1 MSDEGVEVEL
11 ASYDAHRAP
20 CLPPLS
26 LPRPPTSHAGSL
38 PTLNHLPF
46 TPSSFA
52 CLPTMGDRIATGG
65 GFANTA
71 GDKAG
76 TMTTEWGAPVGDKDH
91 SLVATPSG
99 GLLLQD
105 TVTLNKLSRFNRER
119 IPERVVHARGTGA
132 YGYFEAYEDESALT
146 RAAFLSKP
154 GERVPLF
161 CRFSLVTLSKSVAE
175 TTRDVRGFAVKMK
188 TSEGIWD
195 MVRWWATR
203 TWRGGGWGEGVVFRW
218 SPLWPLA
225 GCPALAVLSL

>member
-1 MSDEGVEVEL
+1 
-11 ASYDAHRAP
+11 
-20 CLPPLS
+20 
-26 LPRPPTSHAGSL
+26 
-38 PTLNHLPF
+38 
-46 TPSSFA
+46 
-52 CLPTMGDRIATGG
+52 MGDRVATGG

-71 GDKAG
+71 GDAAG

-105 TVTLNKLSRFNRER
+105 TVSLNKLSRFNRER

-132 YGYFEAYEDESALT
+132 YGYFEAYGDESALT
-146 RAAFLSKP
+146 RAAFLSSAAA
-154 GERVPLF
+154 ERVPLF

-195 MVRWWATR
+195 MVRWAAADEAVGGEG
-203 TWRGGGWGEGVVFRW
+203 RGGGGVERQGEGEAACGRWDCAAGAGGFSCCMELTRLVPIVVFLLCSRPPH
-218 SPLWPLA
+218 PLFVSFCRLLP
-225 GCPALAVLSL
+225 